1 MPAPKKIERKG
12 DYMLRI
18 LWKDGLDS
26 TIRLKDL
33 RYECPCA
40 KCEADKETKTRSPI
54 PMIPLHKEGMNTL
67 KKLEKTGNYAVKAVW
82 GDGHDLGMYSWDT
95 LREICGKYAMTDQ
108 EIEELLNKK

>member
-1 MPAPKKIERKG
+1 MPAPVKIERRG

-18 LWKDGLDS
+18 LWKDGFDS

-33 RYECPCA
+33 RFECPCA
-40 KCEADKETKTRSPI
+40 KCEADKEAKQKSPI
-54 PMIPLHKEGMNTL
+54 PVMPLLKEGMNTL
-67 KKLEKTGNYAVKAVW
+67 MKLEKIGNYAIKPVW

-95 LREICGKYAMTDQ
+95 LRGICAKYAMTDQ